1 MFMRAHMWTDSLSTM
16 GPGDES
22 QVVSMH
28 LYLYLRDRL
37 NGTSLPIFIY
47 I

>member
-28 LYLYLRDRL
+28 LYLQDRL